1 MRLEF
6 SELPYPVNSLEPYIS
21 KKTLEIHYGK
31 HYHSYLMSLNSLIQG
46 TKFVNLDLETIV
58 KLADGNVFNYASQV
72 WNHIFYF
79 ESLKPYGN
87 DSLKGSFAEIIKK
100 NFGSILFF
108 KHSFFKAVESFF
120 GVGWIWLVL
129 NQNGGMEIVPK
140 SDAGNPMRNGLIP
153 LLTCDIWEH
162 AYYLDYQDNYSE
174 YLEAFWKLIN
184 WEIIEQRYRTT
195 ILKIVNTG

>member
-153 LLTCDIWEH
+153 LLICDICEH

-195 ILKIVNTG
+195 ILKSVNTG

>member
-1 MRLEF
+1 MQFEF
-6 SELPYPVNSLEPYIS
+6 SDLPYSLNSLEPYIS
-21 KKTLEIHYGK
+21 KRTLEIHYGK
-31 HYHSYLMSLNSLIQG
+31 HYHSYLTSLNNQIQG
-46 TKFVNLDLETIV
+46 TKFVNLDLKTIIKV
-58 KLADGNVFNYASQV
+58 TEGSLFNSASQV

-79 ESLKPYGN
+79 ESLKPFGN
-87 DSLKGSFAEIIKK
+87 NSLRGPFAEIIKK

-108 KHSFFKAVESFF
+108 KHSFFKAIESFF

-129 NQNGGMEIVPK
+129 NKNGVMEIVSE

-174 YLEAFWKLIN
+174 YIEAFWKLIN
-184 WEIIEQRYRTT
+184 WEIVERRYRTA
-195 ILKIVNTG
+195 IL